1 MAQEITHDNMMPN
14 VQAPPIVN
22 MQTYIRITE
31 CKILTLDVKSIDT
44 IHDVKWKIQDKMGI
58 PLDQQ
63 RLLYSC
69 RELENGR
76 TLSDYNIE
84 YGKSVIT
91 LILETEYQ
99 KLKNE
104 LMII

>member
-14 VQAPPIVN
+14 VQAPAIVN

-31 CKILTLDVKSIDT
+31 CKILTLDVNSIDT
-44 IHDVKWKIQDKMGI
+44 IHEVKWKIQDKLGI

-63 RLLYSC
+63 RLFYSC

-84 YGKSVIT
+84 NDSY
-91 LILETEYQ
+91 L
-99 KLKNE
+99 KLKLEMEILKLRNA
-104 LMII
+104 MINI